1 MINLYGKVGECKPDG
16 LIIDTLPHLRTGSV
30 TIEAGAGE
38 LKRGAIIAKDSNGN
52 FNLLGK
58 AVEKNAKEA
67 AEGDAQQTTQENA
80 EETTAK
86 PYGILTDDINITE
99 ATVATVYLS
108 GCFNANKVYA
118 AEGYTVTDEDK
129 DVLRTYGIELRTA
142 QEY

>member
-1 MINLYGKVGECKPDG
+1 MINIYGKVGECKPDG

-30 TIEAGAGE
+30 TIEAGAGQ

-58 AVEKNAKEA
+58 VEKSTKEA
-67 AEGDAQQTTQENA
+67 AEGATQETSG
-80 EETTAK
+80 ETAAK
-86 PYGILTDDINITE
+86 PYGILTDDINVTE

-118 AEGYTVTDEDK
+118 AEGYTITAEDK

-142 QEY
+142 LEY